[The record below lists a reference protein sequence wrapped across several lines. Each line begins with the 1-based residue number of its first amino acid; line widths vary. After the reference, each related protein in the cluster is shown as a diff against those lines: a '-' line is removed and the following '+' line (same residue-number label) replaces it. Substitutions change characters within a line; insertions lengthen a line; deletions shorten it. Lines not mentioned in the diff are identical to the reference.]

1 MLKEPRYSGKEGGG
15 QLYVVDVMLEPCK
28 QVHTF
33 SINVATMT
41 FGATFDRAKVLLKL
55 ICLNMVFKLPNDL
68 NTGKR
73 LGFD

>member
-1 MLKEPRYSGKEGGG
+1 
-15 QLYVVDVMLEPCK
+15 MLEPCK

-41 FGATFDRAKVLLKL
+41 FGATFDRAKALLKL

>member
-1 MLKEPRYSGKEGGG
+1 
-15 QLYVVDVMLEPCK
+15 
-28 QVHTF
+28 
-33 SINVATMT
+33 VATMT
-41 FGATFDRAKVLLKL
+41 FGATFDRAKALLKL